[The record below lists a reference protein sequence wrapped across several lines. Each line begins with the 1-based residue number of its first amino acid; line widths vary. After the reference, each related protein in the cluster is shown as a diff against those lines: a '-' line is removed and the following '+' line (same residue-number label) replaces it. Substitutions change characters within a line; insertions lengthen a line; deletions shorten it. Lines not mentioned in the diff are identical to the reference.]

1 MKSIIS
7 FFRKRPAL
15 VLFVLL
21 FITFI
26 PFLGETL
33 FNTKG
38 EPREAVVAV
47 SMLQQHDFILPVSNG
62 GDMPYKPPML
72 AWCIALFSML
82 TGGEVTEFTSRL
94 PSAVAMIVMTMVT
107 FLIARKHTS
116 QTKAMMMALISMTA
130 FEVNRAA
137 YACRVDMLLTMFM
150 VTAMFLLFDNYQK
163 SKKIISVGAILL
175 MSGGVL
181 TKGPVG
187 TVLPAATAWIY
198 YLLRGENW
206 FRATWQ
212 TAVNCIASLV
222 LPAMWYVAAWV
233 QGGDTFLSLMLE
245 ENVGRFTG
253 TMSYDSHLNPWYYN
267 VITVVA
273 GLLPYTLLLVISLF
287 FVKWRNVKTNVC
299 SIRFAGAITKMRK
312 ADPWIVYN
320 AVLAIF
326 IFVFYCIPGSKRSV
340 YLLPIYPS
348 LAFFIAVYACRL
360 YTQGA
365 KALKIYAGIIATIA
379 PLITL
384 VFISLKIFDFSTG
397 KESTDA
403 FISAFHNLTP
413 SIGGLLAIAASLMMS
428 FYVWRAVAKSSG
440 KKALRFALVALITV
454 YWSFAAVYQP
464 AALGVKSDKVVA
476 DELLAEGYG
485 KDNPIYGYCSV
496 PMLRYYTVNFYM
508 GDCVINCEK
517 NMPQNGVMIIGD
529 RDLETWLSENGDA
542 YDCTILKNTNHKSCD
557 SKQKIMIVK
566 LVKKSEKEVNSTT
579 NWSIGTVK

>member
-1 MKSIIS
+1 
-7 FFRKRPAL
+7 
-15 VLFVLL
+15 
-21 FITFI
+21 
-26 PFLGETL
+26 
-33 FNTKG
+33 
-38 EPREAVVAV
+38 
-47 SMLQQHDFILPVSNG
+47 MLQQHDFILPVSNG

-116 QTKAMMMALISMTA
+116 QTRAMMMALVSMTA

-150 VTAMFLLFDNYQK
+150 VTAMYLLFDNYQK
-163 SKKIISVGAILL
+163 SRKIISVGAILL

-187 TVLPAATAWIY
+187 AVLPAATAWIY

-212 TAVNCIASLV
+212 TAINCICSLI
-222 LPAMWYVAAWV
+222 LPAMWYIAAWI

-287 FVKWRNVKTNVC
+287 FIKWRKVKENVSNTHIPGLFKKIKEAN
-299 SIRFAGAITKMRK
+299 
-312 ADPWIVYN
+312 PWIVYN
-320 AVLAIF
+320 ATLAIF
-326 IFVFYCIPGSKRSV
+326 IFIFYCIPGSKRSV

-348 LAFFIAVYACRL
+348 LAFFIVKYVYAL
-360 YTQGA
+360 YLRGP

-384 VFISLKIFDFSTG
+384 VLLALKIFNFRTG

-403 FISAFHNLTP
+403 FIFAFHNLIP
-413 SIGGLLAIAASLMMS
+413 SIGGILAIIASLAMS
-428 FYVWRAVAKSSG
+428 YFTWRAVTKSSG
-440 KKALRFALVALITV
+440 KKAIRCAIVALIMV

-464 AALGVKSDKVVA
+464 VALGVKSDKVVA

-485 KDNPIYGYCSV
+485 KSNPVYGYCSV

-508 GDCVINCEK
+508 DDCVINCEK
-517 NMPQNGVMIIGD
+517 NMPQDGVMIIGD
-529 RDLETWLSENGDA
+529 KDFDAWLDEYGNSYN
-542 YDCTILKNTNHKSCD
+542 CTILKNTNHKSCD

-566 LVKKSEKEVNSTT
+566 LVKKSEKEVNYAT
-579 NWSIGTVK
+579 N